1 MVKFKQAFLILLIVF
16 LGAITTQFLINFLD
30 EYVFESMLPFR
41 WSTTL
46 ILWDSAA
53 VAVFAYFFAWLIPL
67 NRTFGVNSGPVR
79 IVINED
85 KENYT

>member
-16 LGAITTQFLINFLD
+16 LGAVTAQFLINFLD

-41 WSTTL
+41 WSTTM

-67 NRTFGVNSGPVR
+67 NRTFGVGSGPVH
-79 IVINED
+79 IANDED
-85 KENYT
+85 EEKHT